1 MTESFASFLAI
12 GRVSCILKIVGFGR
26 RPLFQALLAKQV
38 WGISVYQKNENK
50 TNSSGYF
57 FFLSGEVNHDWL

>member
-26 RPLFQALLAKQV
+26 RPLVRGLLAKRV
-38 WGISVYQKNENK
+38 WGISVYQKMK
-50 TNSSGYF
+50 IKLIHVDISFS
-57 FFLSGEVNHDWL
+57 FLV